1 MNYKFGDYGFE
12 FEQANIGDAMVVTAA
27 NGKKENR
34 VLDAFGIPFVNEGV
48 GLFAKRRAEDLKK
61 ILERKQRKRV
71 SQNICRKN
79 QQKRK

>member
-27 NGKKENR
+27 NGKKKI

-48 GLFAKRRAEDLKK
+48 GLFAKRRAEDLK
-61 ILERKQRKRV
+61 ILERKQRRV

-79 QQKRK
+79 QQKEKMN